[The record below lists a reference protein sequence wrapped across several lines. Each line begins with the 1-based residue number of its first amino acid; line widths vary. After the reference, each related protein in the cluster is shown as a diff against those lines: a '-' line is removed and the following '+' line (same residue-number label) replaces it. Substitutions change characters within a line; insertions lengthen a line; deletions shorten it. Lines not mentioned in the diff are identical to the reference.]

1 MRIQRHPSKRQTGN
15 PRGSSAAFISR
26 AIKRHEGEAVSLALQ
41 NQSRRARKELERA
54 ETLRVVRK
62 IRKEMRS

>member
-1 MRIQRHPSKRQTGN
+1 MNLRLAIQRHERE
-15 PRGSSAAFISR
+15 
-26 AIKRHEGEAVSLALQ
+26 AIKQAKA

-54 ETLRVVRK
+54 EHLRVVRK